1 MNAVHQLRLVYNVHK
16 NLADLAVHDRF
27 DPPKFN
33 LPTIFILAY
42 LLCKAAI
49 LSMFFLPKMFLGNN
63 PTKFYCQSIVPYG
76 VVRTCSVQYYT
87 SV

>member
-1 MNAVHQLRLVYNVHK
+1 MHQCIYVHK
-16 NLADLAVHDRF
+16 NLADLVVHDRS

-63 PTKFYCQSIVPYG
+63 PTKFFTVKVLYHMV
-76 VVRTCSVQYYT
+76 
-87 SV
+87 